1 MKPKSKRK
9 TTSAFPPPDL
19 LAGRTTASGSP
30 ENVGTRGSPRQ
41 ARASKTKLDGTSSSK
56 NASATHATNTSA
68 TPIANDVATSE
79 TTEVGGSQGNQGD
92 GKTIDDLQVMAQRDS
107 TGSEASKHDNVHPA
121 NDDGT
126 KESASQGKA
135 ASKATAADAAAGDG
149 AAAADDGAAAAG
161 AASGKTPRKKDAGP
175 HSSTIVSPDP
185 RNQVKPDVQPVA
197 HEGDKDGILN
207 IYNVTGKF
215 INLSVFIRFN
225 DKNGIPTSL
234 GVNQTDINE
243 EKVRNIQGTICGG
256 IHKSLKEDRMN
267 NATMAMFLTEVFDKE
282 VQAPNDTEVSN

>member
-1 MKPKSKRK
+1 MPPRRK

-41 ARASKTKLDGTSSSK
+41 ARASKTKLDATSSSK

-68 TPIANDVATSE
+68 TPIANDVATSK

-135 ASKATAADAAAGDG
+135 ASKATAAAAASDG
-149 AAAADDGAAAAG
+149 AADAGDGAAAAG

-197 HEGDKDGILN
+197 HEGEKDGILN
-207 IYNVTGKF
+207 IYNVTNAKF
-215 INLSVFIRFN
+215 INFAVFIRTN
-225 DKNGIPTSL
+225 VKNGIPSSL
-234 GVNQTDINE
+234 RVNQTDIIP
-243 EKVRNIQGTICGG
+243 EKVRNLQGTICGG
-256 IHKSLKEDRMN
+256 DHKKLKEDGMN
-267 NATMAMFLTEVFDKE
+267 NATMAMFLTDIVDKE
-282 VQAPNDTEVSN
+282 VQAPNDTDVSN